1 MDMRTRNIEE
11 RRDTMET
18 VLNSKVLVAAV
29 YTLPFLVIGTILAV
43 KIDKEDVKEALSCL
57 CASHKGLTYSK

>member
-1 MDMRTRNIEE
+1 
-11 RRDTMET
+11 MET
-18 VLNSKVLVAAV
+18 ILNSKVLVAAV

-43 KIDKEDVKEALSCL
+43 KIDKEDVKEALSYL